1 MSLPNDSGE
10 YICFNLKDLNAEL
23 NKLSSAVDGHRTSS
37 ESLDMG
43 GSDSDGSE
51 YDSRRSSRKPKQDQP
66 ARHKS
71 KAKKSTKSRAK
82 TASPERAGSTC
93 QCDVRCL
100 KGPQRDGSSLHCCQ
114 WQRSVQ
120 RERDRSSS
128 PEDASQSSLPAKHK
142 RDRREYRGSR
152 PSSARK
158 AREEE
163 LSEEDVEEEE
173 ESAEELTCPVTKP
186 PAKTKHRGK
195 TTYKLA
201 CGKRSKTSDSSDS
214 LDEEEID
221 ELPSEES
228 FPARKEKSRSKPKAP
243 RPGKKLHRKERQS
256 DSEDS
261 LTSGERSPQPTRSG
275 GKTSGKTLKS
285 RKLDA
290 SGKDYDRKMVTG
302 KQKKYHYSPKN
313 REGNCKVPQSRS
325 PDDLED
331 SDSEESLPSVKPK
344 DSLDRG
350 KRSNRDKTRREED
363 SIESLEVRSSKSN
376 KNREASRR
384 SKEQRPESK
393 SEGKRDW
400 SRQRKT
406 AGQLRSASPR
416 IQCDC
421 KVNKGKRGE
430 CTQIQCDCDVAS
442 DTSVDREDRQPNKTR
457 GGKYDARHGGTSRED
472 KQALA
477 WRKTP
482 SDTRRTSKKP
492 PSRREPDS
500 DGEREA
506 PRGSSKRP
514 VSRRESGGGR
524 ELHRGT
530 RSKSSIPARERDSG
544 GERETHR
551 GSSKRPASGR
561 DTGGEREL
569 QRSGR
574 SKSSLTG
581 RGNSVRAKHTRGC
594 EYQEHLIS
602 VKPSKF
608 SVLDHSL
615 KEINI
620 VTMCPKNNDEVRHTG
635 TNISRDRLFSKRSS
649 HDKPLCQHCKNKT
662 GTSTTASS
670 PLHRNSKTEKQA
682 LQQLDQHITLYTAAR
697 STSSTRNNRSKSP
710 ERQEEGGKGKCV
722 EASIRL
728 SAHALST
735 LAKYAQQ
742 QTAGEGS
749 EK

>member
-416 IQCDC
+416 IQY
-421 KVNKGKRGE
+421 
-430 CTQIQCDCDVAS
+430 
-442 DTSVDREDRQPNKTR
+442 TSVDREDRQPNKTR

-649 HDKPLCQHCKNKT
+649 HDKPLY
-662 GTSTTASS
+662 
-670 PLHRNSKTEKQA
+670 
-682 LQQLDQHITLYTAAR
+682 QHITLYTAAR